1 MNRARYARVMA
12 EYECLKR
19 LYARAVIR
27 LFAIG
32 YQVTDSEYLRLRTV
46 TEDLAVDLEIARRE
60 VEQGGG
66 PLS

>member
-1 MNRARYARVMA
+1 MDRARYARVMA
-12 EYECLKR
+12 EYELLKR

-46 TEDLAVDLEIARRE
+46 TQDLGIDLEIARRGI
-60 VEQGGG
+60 EQGGA